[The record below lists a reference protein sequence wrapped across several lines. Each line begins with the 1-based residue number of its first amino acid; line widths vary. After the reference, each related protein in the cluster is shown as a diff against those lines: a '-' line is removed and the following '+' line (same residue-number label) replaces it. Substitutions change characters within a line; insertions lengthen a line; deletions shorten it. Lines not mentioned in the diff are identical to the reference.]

1 MPERQNFLQVLLNK
15 NKLVLKIKS
24 FFNPLRELF
33 QTHRII
39 LEKYHFGCIISTLS
53 LGKRSARL
61 CRC

>member
-1 MPERQNFLQVLLNK
+1 MK

-39 LEKYHFGCIISTLS
+39 LEKYHFGYIILTLS
-53 LGKRSARL
+53 LGKCSARICQMLGRSA
-61 CRC
+61 